1 VSQLLQAVALAYP
14 EVHVSLSVDGRAS
27 LDFPGM
33 PDLHARVGQVWGRKR
48 AESMVPVLHEADDLS
63 LEGFLGAPEDSRVRS
78 GHQIFLI
85 NRRWVTSVL
94 LRTVVREGYG
104 DLIPPSRHPEA
115 LLHLRLAP
123 EEVDVNVHP
132 TKREVRLMRERM
144 LYPRLIAVVRECVEG
159 RFPALHVR
167 RHRPE
172 APEPEG
178 DSQVPM
184 GLYLSRPRRDGGR
197 ATDGPRPPAEVLRFP
212 GRGFEPP
219 PPTPREEAEPPA
231 MANMWQIHETYIL
244 AAIRK
249 GVLIIDQHA
258 AHERVLYEQAL
269 RRLRGE
275 ARASQELL
283 FPMVIDLTH
292 DEFSVFLEV
301 KAVLET
307 LGFHLELFGET
318 TVRVHAIPAGLR
330 EWRHGAL
337 LKDVLDHYTDLP
349 TSTDIE
355 ERVARSV
362 ACHGAV
368 KAGQTLSLEEMNAL
382 VDKLFATEKPQGDP
396 HGRPVFLRM
405 DLDELHRRF
414 GRSPS

>member
-1 VSQLLQAVALAYP
+1 
-14 EVHVSLSVDGRAS
+14 
-27 LDFPGM
+27 
-33 PDLHARVGQVWGRKR
+33 
-48 AESMVPVLHEADDLS
+48 
-63 LEGFLGAPEDSRVRS
+63 
-78 GHQIFLI
+78 
-85 NRRWVTSVL
+85 
-94 LRTVVREGYG
+94 
-104 DLIPPSRHPEA
+104 
-115 LLHLRLAP
+115 
-123 EEVDVNVHP
+123 
-132 TKREVRLMRERM
+132 
-144 LYPRLIAVVRECVEG
+144 
-159 RFPALHVR
+159 
-167 RHRPE
+167 
-172 APEPEG
+172 
-178 DSQVPM
+178 
-184 GLYLSRPRRDGGR
+184 
-197 ATDGPRPPAEVLRFP
+197 
-212 GRGFEPP
+212 
-219 PPTPREEAEPPA
+219 

-244 AAIRK
+244 AAIQK
-249 GVLIIDQHA
+249 GILIIDQHA

-292 DEFSVFLEV
+292 DEFPVFLEV
-301 KAVLET
+301 KAVLEK

-318 TVRVHAIPAGLR
+318 TVRVHSIPAGLR
-330 EWRHGAL
+330 EWRHGGL

-382 VDKLFATEKPQGDP
+382 VDQLFATEKPQGDP